1 MRKQLYIVFNNDR
14 AIEVYNDKDKAEE
27 VAASKQKEADDRKMT
42 MTFFR
47 VEPVD
52 HVEG

>member
-14 AIEVYNDKDKAEE
+14 AIEAYSDKDKAEE
-27 VAASKQKEADDRKMT
+27 VAASKQKEADDREMPF
-42 MTFFR
+42 TFFR

-52 HVEG
+52 HVQE